1 VQLLDPCRAFHL
13 DITWLVC
20 SAKNARDFVAAL
32 LRKAQQVLLG
42 DEVHGASLIGGY
54 GKNHSKAV
62 MGATWANMR
71 LPSISLSLITY
82 QLGLHLVPLPEY
94 SRSSNLNVHPFLAHP
109 FVAIY
114 PPALLRYGIHMY
126 MWSLL

>member
-13 DITWLVC
+13 DINWLVC
-20 SAKNARDFVAAL
+20 SAKNARDFLAAL
-32 LRKAQQVLLG
+32 LRKAQQVHLG
-42 DEVHGASLIGGY
+42 DEGHGGSWIGGY
-54 GKNHSKAV
+54 EKNHSEAF
-62 MGATWANMR
+62 MEATWTNTR
-71 LPSISLSLITY
+71 LSSISLSLINY

-114 PPALLRYGIHMY
+114 PPALLRYGIML
-126 MWSLL
+126 SLL